1 MKLHAL
7 NIFGLHSNLPVPSA
21 QSSSPTLSHSPQVT
35 GQLSFADC
43 QLHLF
48 KLFPMKPHLLKLFG
62 FHSNRPVLSSHSPF
76 DGDLVGDVVGVISH
90 CLQVTGQ
97 KSFAV

>member
-7 NIFGLHSNLPVPSA
+7 NIFGLHSNLPVPST
-21 QSSSPTLSHSPQVT
+21 QSTLSHFPQVT

-48 KLFPMKPHLLKLFG
+48 KLFPMNLHVLNVFG
-62 FHSNRPVLSSHSPF
+62 FHSNRPVLSSHLPF
-76 DGDLVGDVVGVISH
+76 YGDLVGDVVGVISH